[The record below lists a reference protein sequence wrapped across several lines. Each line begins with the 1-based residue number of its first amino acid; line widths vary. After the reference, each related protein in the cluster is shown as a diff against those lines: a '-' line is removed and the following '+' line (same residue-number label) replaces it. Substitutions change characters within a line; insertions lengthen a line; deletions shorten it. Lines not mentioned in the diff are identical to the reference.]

1 MRFIVTAQ
9 AGPEGAAADPAPD
22 FNEELFM
29 ASMRFNE
36 EMHAAGVRVASEGR
50 NPAAPGWRASVWQ
63 ARPAE
68 GAAR

>member
-22 FNEELFM
+22 FNQQLFM
-29 ASMRFNE
+29 AAMRLNE
-36 EMHAAGVRVASEGR
+36 EMHAAGVLVTPEGL
-50 NPAAPGWRASVWQ
+50 NPAAPRWSASVWQ

-68 GAAR
+68 GMAR